1 MIRAKVL
8 KLLILQ
14 YSHKQTM
21 EQLLIAIVFS
31 IAFVYMVRR
40 VSKSFQGS
48 TCEDKCAGCSS
59 IDFSKIDTSK
69 FEQKAK
75 TEK

>member
-1 MIRAKVL
+1 
-8 KLLILQ
+8 
-14 YSHKQTM
+14 M

-40 VSKSFQGS
+40 VSKSFRGS
-48 TCEDKCAGCSS
+48 TCEDKCGGCSS

-69 FEQKAK
+69 YHSK
-75 TEK
+75 TESNTKVGE